1 MFRYELLRRDIQN
14 DGRNCPV
21 YLGSV
26 EGSHSRP
33 AHHIARDICSQA
45 GFVALLVTFSDCTL
59 DVWCTSKRR
68 KKCVSTQLNVII

>member
-1 MFRYELLRRDIQN
+1 MTKTLSQSKDREQERTMFRYELLRRDIQN

-26 EGSHSRP
+26 EGSRSRP

-45 GFVALLVTFSDCTL
+45 GFVALLM
-59 DVWCTSKRR
+59 KG
-68 KKCVSTQLNVII
+68 